1 MKRMFFSKLLM
12 GALLV
17 AAIGTVVSCKDYDDD
32 INNLQAQI
40 DRRATIAQL
49 ETLQGQLN
57 NSIVAAQKTADEAL
71 ELAQEAATVA
81 QLDAVVDSINKASA
95 DAAQKIAASIK
106 AAADAAA
113 AAQKAADAAA
123 ADAAAAAATGETA
136 QKTAEDAQKSADDA
150 QKSADDAQKS
160 ADDAQK
166 SADDAKTAAGNAQKT
181 ADGAAADAAAAQK
194 AAETAAQ
201 LARQA
206 QEAISNIK
214 VPDITGLQNEEQVKA
229 LIAQYAQAKG
239 EYVLAS
245 ELKKQ
250 LDDIKKDIQNLAD
263 NEEFKA
269 LQKKVDSYALVIGKL
284 YTAVTSIEL
293 IESYSGTRHTLQG
306 GTLGYYGKS
315 INVTMTHGMIG
326 ETSVFGDKEDGEH
339 TASPLANY
347 IKGADIK
354 DPKGIVVRVNPVN
367 ADITSANI
375 LLINSMGESLADYVK
390 VGTPKK
396 FDKLL
401 TRADNIDTG
410 LWELPLE
417 VAPGVTEDDFNK
429 KVRTADGDSILYAVA
444 INNTLGDTLG
454 TNRYVVSSYDLT
466 VGYKAYQPANHFTF
480 IVKNSVA
487 VTSVEKIHNRW
498 DATSGQIRGESGSNP
513 STANPE
519 MAWITPTA
527 SVAVPVPVP
536 ASKHM
541 QKDQA
546 AGSAV
551 WTLPAEVG
559 FNEDRHGQP
568 LFIVSE
574 DKPFTVSKLMAY
586 QANGTETAIDS
597 FYVTLD
603 YKNAIESAAS
613 EGNAW
618 KAYRYEGLNTM
629 KAADEDLSIVIK
641 SGYNANPDIIGFR
654 VWAVNRDG
662 SLVDPD
668 GRAFYVLVT
677 DAATDNALSATVTAT
692 KSGNTVASTPMD
704 ITGKL
709 NGAYTYRMK
718 INTAT
723 KVVDTTPAAVKADL
737 KYFAFNFIKGAATTT
752 VSTLSGEEAVIPVV
766 ANATALTITPQN
778 MENLVDGAT
787 YVFTLTGYENVGGT
801 DVPRTITTITLQK
814 TMPTAAKTLQFLPD
828 KEVIA
833 GSGKFMLY
841 LIPNKGN
848 AWARPWATNFAD
860 ETTAVYQATEGNYVD
875 NAYIDLN
882 NVFYNL
888 NNDKSLQFVFKSSL
902 RNTANTAD
910 IDLFNAATD
919 WGIIYNSPGNDSR
932 HYALDVDARYINGVT
947 EHDVEVSTIYDNVST
962 TLKADG
968 TVSKYAKKYLVKSSQ
983 DLKAVYACW
992 HHASTFDWGYANK
1005 TYKQPKIQWTVGGA
1019 DKTTAL
1025 SDISNT
1031 AAYYSSMFGK
1041 DLKTL
1046 VDNAY
1051 LILPSTPSIQLNTKA
1066 DGTGQKN
1073 PYFVPS
1079 ISTTAITYTQTS
1091 AAPNADHTE
1100 YLIFTLKDVYGHDVR
1115 LSLPVLVQ
1123 RP

>member
-17 AAIGTVVSCKDYDDD
+17 ATVGTVVSCKDYDDD

-40 DRRATIAQL
+40 DKRATITQL

-57 NSIVAAQKTADEAL
+57 SSIAAAQKKADEAY
-71 ELAQEAATVA
+71 ELADAAVTFEEFETVI
-81 QLDAVVDSINKASA
+81 DSINKASA
-95 DAAQKIAASIK
+95 AAAKKTAEEIK

-113 AAQKAADAAA
+113 AAQKTADEASAAA
-123 ADAAAAAATGETA
+123 AEAQKSADNAQKTADNAQKTADNAQEGAENAQKAAEDAQKAATDAQKTADDAAAAAA
-136 QKTAEDAQKSADDA
+136 D
-150 QKSADDAQKS
+150 
-160 ADDAQK
+160 
-166 SADDAKTAAGNAQKT
+166 
-181 ADGAAADAAAAQK
+181 AQK
-194 AAETAAQ
+194 AADMATD
-201 LARQA
+201 LAKKA

-214 VPDITGLQNEEQVKA
+214 IPDITGLQNEEQVKA
-229 LIAQYAQAKG
+229 LITQYAQAKG

-250 LDDIKKDIQNLAD
+250 LDDIMDEIQNLAD

-284 YTAVTSIEL
+284 YTAITSIEL
-293 IESYSGTRHTLQG
+293 IESYSGSRHTLQG

-315 INVTMTHGMIG
+315 INVTMTHGLIS

-339 TASPLANY
+339 TISPLANY
-347 IKGADIK
+347 TKGADIK

-367 ADITSANI
+367 ADIKSANI
-375 LLINSMGESLADYVK
+375 LLINSRGESLDGFVK

-417 VAPGVTEDDFNK
+417 VAAGVTEEDFNK

-454 TNRYVVSSYDLT
+454 TKRFVVSSYDLT

-480 IVKNSVA
+480 TVKNSVA

-498 DATSGQIRGESGSNP
+498 DAASGQIKGESGGNP

-519 MAWITPTA
+519 MAWITPTSQIA
-527 SVAVPVPVP
+527 APVPVPVATP
-536 ASKHM
+536 ADKANI

-546 AGSAV
+546 VGSSV

-597 FYVTLD
+597 FYVALD
-603 YKNAIESAAS
+603 YKNAIESATS
-613 EGNAW
+613 EVNAW
-618 KAYRYEGLNTM
+618 NGYRYEGLNTM
-629 KAADEDLSIVIK
+629 KAADEELSIVIK

-677 DAATDNALSATVTAT
+677 EAATDNALSTTVTAT

-709 NGAYTYRMK
+709 NGSYTYK
-718 INTAT
+718 IKVNKST
-723 KVVDTTPAAVKADL
+723 KVVDTTPAAVNADL
-737 KYFAFNFIKGAATTT
+737 KYFAFNFVKGSTTTT
-752 VSTLSGEEAVIPVV
+752 VNTLTGEEATIPVV
-766 ANATALTITPQN
+766 ADATAMTITPQN

-787 YVFTLTGYENVGGT
+787 YVFTLTGYQNVGGT

-814 TMPTAAKTLQFLPD
+814 TMPTSAKTLQFLPD

-848 AWARPWATNFAD
+848 AWATPWATNFAD
-860 ETTAVYQATEGNYVD
+860 ETTAVYKTTEGSYVD

-888 NNDKSLQFVFKSSL
+888 NDDKSLQFVFKASL
-902 RNTANTAD
+902 RNAANTAD
-910 IDLFNAATD
+910 VDLFNAATD

-932 HYALDVDARYINGVT
+932 HYALDINARYINGVT

-968 TVSKYAKKYLVKSSQ
+968 TVNKYAKKYLVKSTQ

-992 HHASTFDWGYANK
+992 HHASTFDWGYAAK
-1005 TYKQPKIQWTVGGA
+1005 VYKQPKIQWTVGGA
-1019 DKTTAL
+1019 AQTTPL

-1031 AAYYSSMFGK
+1031 TTYYSSVFGK

-1046 VDNAY
+1046 IDNTY

-1066 DGTGQKN
+1066 DGSGQKN

-1079 ISTTAITYTQTS
+1079 INTTAITYTQTS